1 MRTWESSS
9 RKPKSRSKPVRSTG
23 KRAISSGGSIK
34 DYPFLRTFYQHQSVI
49 SDGIVRFIF
58 FLVIAT
64 LLYAFVIGEA
74 GAIRLL
80 TLKKTHSA
88 LEAEVAM
95 LKTSTEELAVE
106 IERAKTDPFVMEK
119 LGRERYGY
127 IYPGDR
133 VYKIVRSPKTK

>member
-1 MRTWESSS
+1 MRTWGSSDRKQTPK
-9 RKPKSRSKPVRSTG
+9 RKPARTAGRRT
-23 KRAISSGGSIK
+23 ISSGGSIK

-49 SDGIVRFIF
+49 SDGIVRFTF
-58 FLVIAT
+58 FLLIAT

-80 TLKKTHSA
+80 SVKKTHTA
-88 LEAEVAM
+88 LEQEVAM
-95 LKTSTEELAVE
+95 LKSSTEDLAVE
-106 IERAKTDPFVMEK
+106 IDRAKSDPFVMEK

-133 VYKIVRSPKTK
+133 VYKIIRSPKTK

>member
-1 MRTWESSS
+1 M
-9 RKPKSRSKPVRSTG
+9 
-23 KRAISSGGSIK
+23 
-34 DYPFLRTFYQHQSVI
+34 I

-58 FLVIAT
+58 FLLIAT

-80 TLKKTHSA
+80 SLKKNHSVLEQEVTTLKTNVENLSA
-88 LEAEVAM
+88 
-95 LKTSTEELAVE
+95 E
-106 IERAKTDPFVMEK
+106 IERARSDPFVMEK

-133 VYKIVRSPKTK
+133 VYKIIRSPKTE

>member
-1 MRTWESSS
+1 MRTWESTN
-9 RKPKSRSKPVRSTG
+9 RRQPPKRKPVRSTG
-23 KRAISSGGSIK
+23 RRSISSGGSIR

-74 GAIRLL
+74 GAIRLFSL
-80 TLKKTHSA
+80 KRSHAVLEQEVATLKTNVDELSA
-88 LEAEVAM
+88 
-95 LKTSTEELAVE
+95 E
-106 IERAKTDPFVMEK
+106 IDRARSDPFVMEK

-127 IYPGDR
+127 IYPGDT
-133 VYKIVRSPKTK
+133 VYKIIRSPKTK